1 MESKKSGARGKNIL
15 HARAAPQKSN
25 LTRTDRDE
33 AERLIGIA
41 DVANTDFDGGKLR
54 VTTKILAKLLLQQ
67 ERDELPAIQFHS
79 KPASSPHPRPETLLE
94 FPPGRS
100 MLGLIN
106 AKRTSHMAE
115 F

>member
-41 DVANTDFDGGKLR
+41 DVANTDFDGGNY
-54 VTTKILAKLLLQQ
+54 
-67 ERDELPAIQFHS
+67 E
-79 KPASSPHPRPETLLE
+79 
-94 FPPGRS
+94 
-100 MLGLIN
+100 
-106 AKRTSHMAE
+106 
-115 F
+115 